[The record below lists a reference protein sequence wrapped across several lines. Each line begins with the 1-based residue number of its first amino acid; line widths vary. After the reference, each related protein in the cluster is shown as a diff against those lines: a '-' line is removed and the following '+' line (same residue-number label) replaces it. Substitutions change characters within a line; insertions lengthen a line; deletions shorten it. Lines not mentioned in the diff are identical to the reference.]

1 MNERGSGSG
10 RRDRL
15 EGAIRDELAK
25 LMGEVRDPRVAK
37 AGLATV
43 TRVELAGDLAVAK
56 VGVSFVGGEGKPDA
70 AIQALS
76 KVAPYLR
83 GEVGRRLGLRHA
95 PELRFAHD
103 RAGEY
108 AAHIDALLKE
118 DK

>member
-1 MNERGSGSG
+1 MSG
-10 RRDRL
+10 RKERL
-15 EGAIRDELAK
+15 QSAIRDELAK

-56 VGVSFVGGEGKPDA
+56 VGVSFVGGQGSPDD
-70 AIQALS
+70 AIKALS

-83 GEVGRRLGLRHA
+83 GEVGRRLNLRHA

-108 AAHIDALLKE
+108 AAHIDALLKD

>member
-1 MNERGSGSG
+1 MSG
-10 RRDRL
+10 RKDRL
-15 EGAIRDELAK
+15 EAAIRDELAK

-56 VGVSFVGGEGKPDA
+56 VGVSFVGGEGSPET
-70 AIQALS
+70 AITALS

-108 AAHIDALLKE
+108 SAHIDALLKE
-118 DK
+118 DKDPK

>member
-1 MNERGSGSG
+1 MSG
-10 RRDRL
+10 RKDRI

-43 TRVELAGDLAVAK
+43 TRVALSGDLGVAK
-56 VGVSFVGGEGKPDA
+56 GGVSFGGGEGSPDEA
-70 AIQALS
+70 VKALV
-76 KVAPYLR
+76 KVAGYLR
-83 GEVGRRLGLRHA
+83 GEVGRRLNLRHA

-108 AAHIDALLKE
+108 AAKIDALLKE